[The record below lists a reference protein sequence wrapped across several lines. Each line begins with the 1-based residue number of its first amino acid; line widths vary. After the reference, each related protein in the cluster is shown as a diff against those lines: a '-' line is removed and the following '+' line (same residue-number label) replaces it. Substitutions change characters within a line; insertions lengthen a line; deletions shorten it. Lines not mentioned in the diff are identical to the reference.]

1 MNGLDITG
9 IIIGFVITIIIS
21 NAINLKKHIN
31 NKYKNTTNAEL
42 SSKYRNAMN
51 SLNLNIN
58 PLEYSK
64 KLRREKANNYFKS
77 QSRPLREMFT
87 YIATE
92 ENGTRITNGELNKR
106 LNKKPGSRKY
116 KTLKSNRATNRQHR
130 NSELASSVMYPG
142 VYKSLGYKSRME
154 G

>member
-1 MNGLDITG
+1 MNGLAITG

-21 NAINLKKHIN
+21 NAINLKN
-31 NKYKNTTNAEL
+31 DANKRYKNNTNAEL
-42 SSKYRNAMN
+42 SSKFENGLHNVRLN
-51 SLNLNIN
+51 SN
-58 PLEYSK
+58 PSIYSDK
-64 KLRREKANNYFKS
+64 SLKEKIISSFKS
-77 QSRPLREMFT
+77 QPRVTREMYT
-87 YIATE
+87 HA
-92 ENGTRITNGELNKR
+92 ITNKSDKRMTNAELDRR
-106 LNKKPGSRKY
+106 LSKKPGSRKY